1 MTGSV
6 AVIGSGM
13 MGSAIA
19 AMSALA
25 GNRTLMVD
33 LNMEKALNGRKN
45 ALECIKMRAD
55 KISDL

>member
-25 GNRTLMVD
+25 GNCDCATYLT
-33 LNMEKALNGRKN
+33 KPG
-45 ALECIKMRAD
+45 
-55 KISDL
+55 

>member
-25 GNRTLMVD
+25 GNRTPH
-33 LNMEKALNGRKN
+33 G
-45 ALECIKMRAD
+45 
-55 KISDL
+55 

>member
-33 LNMEKALNGRKN
+33 LNMEKCL
-45 ALECIKMRAD
+45 KMAE
-55 KISDL
+55 KMHWSVLKCGQITA

>member
-33 LNMEKALNGRKN
+33 LNMEKALM
-45 ALECIKMRAD
+45 AEKMHWSVLKCGQITA
-55 KISDL
+55 

>member
-33 LNMEKALNGRKN
+33 LKMEKALNGRKN
-45 ALECIKMRAD
+45 ALECI
-55 KISDL
+55 